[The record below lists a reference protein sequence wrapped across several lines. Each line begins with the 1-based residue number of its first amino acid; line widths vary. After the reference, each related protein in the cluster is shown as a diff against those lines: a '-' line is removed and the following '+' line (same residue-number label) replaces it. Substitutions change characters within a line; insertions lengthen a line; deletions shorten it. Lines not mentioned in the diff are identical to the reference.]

1 MSLTNHIS
9 QPDTTSG
16 QATPTGDGVGFLRR
30 MLKVLP
36 FAAVSFDLGVVT
48 LAMMAAAQLR
58 ETRFLFDEPAS
69 LGSVGLVMPLM
80 GVLWVAIIAMRGG
93 HHIEVFGAGVDEFK
107 RVLNATVY
115 AAGAVGIAC
124 YLAQYPLSRGF
135 FVYSFLIGLPLL
147 MVERWVLR
155 RVVQRARRQGHFR
168 RKVVIVGNVPAIDGI
183 ASVLQRETWLGYE
196 VLGAL
201 TPAHDLTVETP
212 HGVPV
217 VGNLDDAASMAPALG
232 ADLVFFADGGV
243 ASNSHMRAVMW
254 ELEHHD
260 VHVVVAPSVT
270 DISSERVRVR
280 PVGGLPLIHLG
291 KPRSLQALSQMKRGF
306 DIVGS
311 SLLILCALPLLVLA
325 TLRVKLH
332 DRGPVM
338 FRQQRVG
345 QGGSTFDC
353 LKFRTMVVDAEA
365 RLAALH
371 EETGHDEGLFKMK
384 DDPRI
389 TGPGRWLRRFSVDEL
404 PQLFNVL
411 KGDMSLVGPR
421 PALPSEVATYDV
433 TAARRLRVRP
443 GLTGLWQVSGRSN
456 LSWAETVRLDVYYVD
471 NWSMLQDI
479 SILAKTAKAVL
490 GSDGAY

>member
-1 MSLTNHIS
+1 MSLTNHIPQRGTT
-9 QPDTTSG
+9 QPVVPAG
-16 QATPTGDGVGFLRR
+16 EGVGTLRR
-30 MLKVLP
+30 ILKVLP
-36 FAAVSFDLGVVT
+36 FAAVSFDLAT
-48 LAMMAAAQLR
+48 LTIAMLLASELR
-58 ETRFLFDEPAS
+58 QTQFLFQEPAS
-69 LGSVGLVMPLM
+69 LAGLGAALPLIGLLWAVMI
-80 GVLWVAIIAMRGG
+80 GMRGG
-93 HHIEVFGAGVDEFK
+93 YHIEVFGAGVDEFK
-107 RVLNATVY
+107 RVTNATAY
-115 AAGAVGIAC
+115 AAGAVGITC

-135 FVYSFLIGLPLL
+135 FVYSFVIGLPLL
-147 MVERWVLR
+147 LLERVVLR
-155 RVVQRARRQGHFR
+155 QVVHRARRQGHLR
-168 RKVVIVGNVPAIDGI
+168 RKVVIVGNVAAIDGI
-183 ASVLQRETWLGYE
+183 AAVLQRETWLGYE

-201 TPAHDLTVETP
+201 TPPHDLTVETP

-217 VGNLDDAASMAPALG
+217 VGNLDDAASMAPTLG

-291 KPRSLQALSQMKRGF
+291 KPRSLQALSQLKRGF
-306 DIVGS
+306 DILGS
-311 SLLILCALPLLVLA
+311 SLLILAALPLLVVA
-325 TLRVKLH
+325 TVQIKLH
-332 DRGPVM
+332 DRGPVL

-345 QGGSTFDC
+345 QGGSTFNC

-371 EETGHDEGLFKMK
+371 AETGHAEGLFKMK
-384 DDPRI
+384 DDPRV
-389 TGPGRWLRRFSVDEL
+389 TRPGRWLRRFSVDEL

-421 PALPSEVATYDV
+421 PALPSEVAAYDA

-471 NWSMLQDI
+471 NWSMLQDL
-479 SILAKTAKAVL
+479 SILVKTAKAVL

>member
-1 MSLTNHIS
+1 MSLTIRVA
-9 QPDTTSG
+9 QPDVAEQTC
-16 QATPTGDGVGFLRR
+16 GDDGGDVRR
-30 MLKVLP
+30 SLGVLP
-36 FAAVSFDLGVVT
+36 FAALSFDLVAVT
-48 LAMMAAAQLR
+48 LALVLASELR
-58 ETRFLFDEPAS
+58 LAGLIFSGPAS
-69 LGSVGLVMPLM
+69 VAGLGPALPLLGLV
-80 GVLWVAIIAMRGG
+80 WVTAIALRGG
-93 HHIEVFGAGVDEFK
+93 YHVEVLGAGVDEFK
-107 RVLNATVY
+107 RVANATGY

-124 YLAQYPLSRGF
+124 YLAQFPLSRGF
-135 FVYSFLIGLPLL
+135 FVYSFVIGLPLL
-147 MVERWVLR
+147 MLERWILR
-155 RVVQRARRQGHFR
+155 LVVQRARRQGHFR
-168 RKVVIVGNVPAIDGI
+168 RKVVIVGNVAAIDGI
-183 ASVLQRETWLGYE
+183 ASVLNRETWLGFE

-232 ADLVFFADGGV
+232 AELVFFADGGV
-243 ASNSHMRAVMW
+243 ASDSDMRVVMG

-270 DISSERVRVR
+270 DVSSERVRVR
-280 PVGGLPLIHLG
+280 PVGGLPLVHVA
-291 KPRSLQALSQMKRGF
+291 KPRSIQALSHMKRGF

-311 SLLILCALPLLVLA
+311 AFLILCALPLLVVA
-325 TLRVKLH
+325 TLQVKLH
-332 DRGPVM
+332 DRGPVL
-338 FRQQRVG
+338 FSQQRVG
-345 QGGSTFDC
+345 QGGSTFGC
-353 LKFRTMVVDAEA
+353 LKLRTMVVDAEA

-371 EETGHDEGLFKMK
+371 EETGHAEGLFKMK

-421 PALPSEVATYDV
+421 PALPTEVATYDV

-471 NWSMLQDI
+471 NWSMLQDL

>member
-1 MSLTNHIS
+1 MSLTNHIT
-9 QPDTTSG
+9 QPDTTG
-16 QATPTGDGVGFLRR
+16 QTIPSGDGVGVLRR

-36 FAAVSFDLGVVT
+36 FAAVSFDLAVIT
-48 LAMMAAAQLR
+48 LAMVLASQLR
-58 ETRFLFDEPAS
+58 QTPFLFEEPAS
-69 LGSVGLVMPLM
+69 LDGVGAAMPLM
-80 GVLWVAIIAMRGG
+80 GLLWVAMIALRGG
-93 HHIEVFGAGVDEFK
+93 YDIEVFGAGVDELK
-107 RVLNATVY
+107 RVVNATVY

-135 FVYSFLIGLPLL
+135 FVYAFLIGLPLL
-147 MVERWVLR
+147 LAERAALR
-155 RVVQRARRQGHFR
+155 QVVQWARRQGHFR
-168 RKVVIVGNVPAIDGI
+168 RKVVIVGNVSAIDQV

-196 VLGAL
+196 VLGAM
-201 TPAHDLTVETP
+201 TPPHDLTIETP
-212 HGVPV
+212 AGVPV

-243 ASNSHMRAVMW
+243 TSNSQMRAVMW

-311 SLLILCALPLLVLA
+311 AALILCALPLLALA
-325 TLRVKLH
+325 TLQVRLH
-332 DRGPVM
+332 DGGPVL

-345 QGGSTFDC
+345 QGGTTFDC

-371 EETGHDEGLFKMK
+371 EETGHSEGLFKMK

-389 TGPGRWLRRFSVDEL
+389 TGPGRWMRRFSVDEL

-421 PALPSEVATYDV
+421 PALPTEVAAYDV

-471 NWSMLQDI
+471 NWSMVQDL

-490 GSDGAY
+490 GSSGAY